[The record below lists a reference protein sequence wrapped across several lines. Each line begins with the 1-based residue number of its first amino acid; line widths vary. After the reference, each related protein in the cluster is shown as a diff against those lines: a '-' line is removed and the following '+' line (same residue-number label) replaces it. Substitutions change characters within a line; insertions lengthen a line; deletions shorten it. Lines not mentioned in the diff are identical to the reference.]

1 MRLSMRMVYEVMYY
15 IFAGIKKKGIRPKLM
30 RLLMRIVHV
39 KNKVM
44 YYIFIIN
51 KKRSK

>member
-15 IFAGIKKKGIRPKLM
+15 IFTGIGIRPKLM
-30 RLLMRIVHV
+30 RLLMQIVHV
-39 KNKVM
+39 KNRVI

>member
-1 MRLSMRMVYEVMYY
+1 MRLKEGHMTK
-15 IFAGIKKKGIRPKLM
+15 INA
-30 RLLMRIVHV
+30 LLMQLVHV